1 MVFTD
6 DSHTQLMAILQK
18 SSERLENIS
27 KTAESLISADA
38 ASDAIAQVTKMY
50 GLLEMYEKRH
60 ASGAADLSTQIMSLK
75 NEIQKLEG
83 EMFAIDNDADDDDD
97 DDDANL

>member
-1 MVFTD
+1 
-6 DSHTQLMAILQK
+6 MAILQK

-38 ASDAIAQVTKMY
+38 ASDAVAQVTKMC

-60 ASGAADLSTQIMSLK
+60 AAGAADMSRSQRKLK
-75 NEIQKLEG
+75 QNSEVRR
-83 EMFAIDNDADDDDD
+83 
-97 DDDANL
+97 